1 MVTYITKSSVCRL
14 FEKWNINMSQLNNRL
29 SSDERRKAILAVASE
44 LFFELGYAA
53 TSIDAIIDKV
63 GGSKRSIYTE
73 FGNKEGLF
81 KALVNDCA
89 SEMMAAMSIPAS
101 EEQKLEPLMRQLGLR
116 LLELY
121 SRPQMLV
128 MYRTALQESQR
139 FPELGQL
146 FFEQGPKRA
155 VQQLAQLLEAAAKRG
170 ELREIDCHLAAEH
183 FVGTLR
189 DNLYFKV
196 ALGLRQPL
204 TGSER
209 EVLVTSIV
217 DIFLGGILKH

>member
-1 MVTYITKSSVCRL
+1 
-14 FEKWNINMSQLNNRL
+14 MSQLNNRL

-146 FFEQGPKRA
+146 FFEQGQNGQCNSWRSCWRRLPNVENSGRLT
-155 VQQLAQLLEAAAKRG
+155 VIWLRNILL
-170 ELREIDCHLAAEH
+170 
-183 FVGTLR
+183 
-189 DNLYFKV
+189 
-196 ALGLRQPL
+196 
-204 TGSER
+204 
-209 EVLVTSIV
+209 VLCAT
-217 DIFLGGILKH
+217 IFISKWLWD